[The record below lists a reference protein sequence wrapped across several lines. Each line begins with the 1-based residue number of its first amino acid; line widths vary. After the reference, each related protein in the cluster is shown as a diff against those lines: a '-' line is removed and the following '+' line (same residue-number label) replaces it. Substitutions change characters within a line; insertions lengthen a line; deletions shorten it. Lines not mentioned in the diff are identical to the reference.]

1 MNIDAVLENI
11 RSTGKLE
18 ISLTL
23 LNDDHLLKK
32 LNESAINIHTVE
44 IQSTR
49 KLEEV
54 LKKYSLPSCLKSLRI
69 TDNNLDY
76 EDIFTLIR
84 SLRTV
89 KNLHELHLIG
99 TKFKVSSFICF
110 ISVLIDCSDI
120 QSLCLT
126 DNGLTEEE
134 RNCLVT
140 TFSSMKNLKNLN
152 LTKNNLTETQANDIL
167 LKHGESKTTVSLDL
181 SQNALQGD
189 KIISKICKLMSLEEL
204 NLSHNHIRFSQFHGL
219 DEESDNFF
227 TNVKIISL
235 SSNHLTSDDICLLP
249 SLIRSCLVS
258 LDLDLNHV
266 GCSVWSLCSL
276 RIRHLNVLS
285 LANTDI
291 SGPAVQGLIKVL
303 TSARQLEELNLSSNN
318 LMLEDFHQLVS
329 PLSSLTKLKKLNLNN
344 NLGGISFVLEKV
356 LPCMKYLEELRL
368 NNTHL
373 NSDDCNKLFESLKFL
388 KELKYLDLSN
398 NAIGSFGAKRLADI
412 LKEFPLLEGLDLS
425 KCCIQED
432 EISALCVCLKPLVKL
447 KYLNLSGNRINA
459 DEILVDSLFFSST
472 SALEGVILSDIIHG
486 EKLFHS
492 MIPLQFRL
500 RKLHL
505 SEMKLRP
512 RDVEALATM
521 LSSLSFLEELVLTDV
536 DVTDSN
542 CDEIFDAIGKIKK
555 LKKLVLRGIRVDNK
569 KAFFDMLSCLSV
581 LEEIVFP
588 EFVIDF
594 SDTECVNVL
603 QSLVYLKSLDLS
615 QTEIYSEALAD
626 VLPTLQLLQRLVL
639 GQVLGSFWYKMHLA
653 VGKLKYL
660 KELDLF
666 RSRVDE
672 FRAMALAETL
682 PSLPLLEILVLGDGK
697 FLNEGSMERL
707 FLAVGKLKY
716 LKKLSLSYYHEDGST
731 DLVPLT
737 EVLPSLQFL
746 EELTLKDL
754 DFDYG
759 GGTQLFH
766 AIGKLQYLKKLSLFC
781 DGYGSIDLV
790 TLSDVLP
797 ALQFLEELTLKKLV
811 FDYGSGTQLFHAIG
825 KLQYLKKLN
834 VCDSQIDKPNLI
846 SLAKVLPS
854 LQWLEELELDYCQ
867 IDDDNDDDD
876 DDDDECN
883 AQLFCAIKE
892 LKYLKKLTL
901 FISGYTQVDL
911 IPLARALPSLQ
922 WLEELKFRNCFIND
936 ESNTKLFKALGNL
949 KYLKKLALLEFRLTE
964 TDAVAALSE
973 ALVSLPLLEKLV
985 LKRVKFDDG
994 CDVQLFHAVGKLK
1007 YLKKLTLLF
1016 SGYTQTT
1023 LISLAR
1029 TLPSL
1034 QWLEELK
1041 FRNCFINDESNTKLF
1056 KALGNLKYLKKLA
1069 LLEFHSIQTDAVA
1082 ALSEALVSLPLLEKL
1097 VLKCVEFDDR
1107 CDVQLFHA
1115 VGKLKY
1121 LKVLNLRLTD
1131 ITQAGAVILTNLL
1144 PTLRNLREFG
1154 LPDIKSNEN
1163 ETSSDQEHEKSRA
1176 LQNELKAAALRIP
1189 GLKVY

>member
-318 LMLEDFHQLVS
+318 LMLEDLHQLVS

-594 SDTECVNVL
+594 SDTECVKVL
-603 QSLVYLKSLDLS
+603 QSLVYLKNLDLS
-615 QTEIYSEALAD
+615 QTRISSEALAD

-639 GQVLGSFWYKMHLA
+639 GHVLGSLWCNKRQMYLA

-666 RSRVDE
+666 RSSVDK
-672 FRAMALAETL
+672 FNAMALAGVL

-746 EELTLKDL
+746 EELTLKIL
-754 DFDYG
+754 DIDDG
-759 GGTQLFH
+759 SRTQLFH

-781 DGYGSIDLV
+781 DEWDSADLV
-790 TLSDVLP
+790 TLSEVLP
-797 ALQFLEELTLKKLV
+797 ALQFLEELTLKKLE
-811 FDYGSGTQLFHAIG
+811 FYYGSGTQLFHAIG

-834 VCDSQIDKPNLI
+834 VRVSQIDKPDLI
-846 SLAKVLPS
+846 SLAEVLPS
-854 LQWLEELELDYCQ
+854 LQWLEELELGDV
-867 IDDDNDDDD
+867 DDDDDD

-901 FISGYTQVDL
+901 LFSFCNQINLIS
-911 IPLARALPSLQ
+911 LARALPSLQ
-922 WLEELKFRNCFIND
+922 WLEELKFRNFFIND
-936 ESNTKLFKALGNL
+936 ESNTKPFKALGNL
-949 KYLKKLALLEFRLTE
+949 KYLKKLALLEFCLTE

-973 ALVSLPLLEKLV
+973 ALISLPLLEKLV

-1007 YLKKLTLLF
+1007 YLK
-1016 SGYTQTT
+1016 
-1023 LISLAR
+1023 
-1029 TLPSL
+1029 
-1034 QWLEELK
+1034 
-1041 FRNCFINDESNTKLF
+1041 
-1056 KALGNLKYLKKLA
+1056 
-1069 LLEFHSIQTDAVA
+1069 
-1082 ALSEALVSLPLLEKL
+1082 
-1097 VLKCVEFDDR
+1097 VLK
-1107 CDVQLFHA
+1107 
-1115 VGKLKY
+1115 
-1121 LKVLNLRLTD
+1121 LRLTD

-1144 PTLRNLREFG
+1144 PSLRNLREFY
-1154 LPDIKSNEN
+1154 LPSYIKSNEH
-1163 ETSSDQEHEKSRA
+1163 ETSSDQLINK
-1176 LQNELKAAALRIP
+1176 LMAAAFRIP
-1189 GLKVY
+1189 GLKVR

>member
-32 LNESAINIHTVE
+32 LNESTINIHTVE

-373 NSDDCNKLFESLKFL
+373 NSDDCNELFESLKFL

-594 SDTECVNVL
+594 SDTECVKVL
-603 QSLVYLKSLDLS
+603 QSLVYLKNLDLS
-615 QTEIYSEALAD
+615 QTRISSEALAD
-626 VLPTLQLLQRLVL
+626 LLPTLQLLQRLVL
-639 GQVLGSFWYKMHLA
+639 GHVLGSLWCNKRQMYLA

-666 RSRVDE
+666 RSSVDK
-672 FRAMALAETL
+672 FNAMALAGVL

-697 FLNEGSMERL
+697 FSDEGSMERL

-766 AIGKLQYLKKLSLFC
+766 ALGKLQYLKKLSLF
-781 DGYGSIDLV
+781 GSIDLV
-790 TLSDVLP
+790 TLSEVLP
-797 ALQFLEELTLKKLV
+797 ALQFLEELTLKYLE
-811 FDYGSGTQLFHAIG
+811 FDYGSGTQLFRAIG

-834 VCDSQIDKPNLI
+834 LCGYPQIDKPNLI

-854 LQWLEELELDYCQ
+854 LQWLEELELGH
-867 IDDDNDDDD
+867 IDD

-883 AQLFCAIKE
+883 AQLFCAIRE

-901 FISGYTQVDL
+901 WFSFCTHINL
-911 IPLARALPSLQ
+911 IPLAKALPSLQ

-949 KYLKKLALLEFRLTE
+949 KYLKKLALLELRLTE
-964 TDAVAALSE
+964 TDAVSALSE

-985 LKRVKFDDG
+985 LESVKFDNG
-994 CDVQLFHAVGKLK
+994 CDVQLFHAV
-1007 YLKKLTLLF
+1007 
-1016 SGYTQTT
+1016 
-1023 LISLAR
+1023 
-1029 TLPSL
+1029 
-1034 QWLEELK
+1034 E
-1041 FRNCFINDESNTKLF
+1041 
-1056 KALGNLKYLKKLA
+1056 
-1069 LLEFHSIQTDAVA
+1069 
-1082 ALSEALVSLPLLEKL
+1082 
-1097 VLKCVEFDDR
+1097 
-1107 CDVQLFHA
+1107 
-1115 VGKLKY
+1115 KLKY
-1121 LKVLNLRLTD
+1121 LKVLHLFSAH

-1144 PTLRNLREFG
+1144 PTLRNLREFY
-1154 LPDIKSNEN
+1154 LPSYIKSNEH
-1163 ETSSDQEHEKSRA
+1163 ETSSDRLINK
-1176 LQNELKAAALRIP
+1176 LKAAALCIL
-1189 GLKVY
+1189 GLKVR

>member
-1 MNIDAVLENI
+1 MDA
-11 RSTGKLE
+11 
-18 ISLTL
+18 L
-23 LNDDHLLKK
+23 LLHWK
-32 LNESAINIHTVE
+32 LNESTINIHTVE
-44 IQSTR
+44 IQSTC

-152 LTKNNLTETQANDIL
+152 LTKNNLTETQANDVL

-189 KIISKICKLMSLEEL
+189 KIISKICKLKSLEEL
-204 NLSHNHIRFSQFHGL
+204 NLSHNQIRFSQFHGL
-219 DEESDNFF
+219 DEERDNFF

-235 SSNHLTSDDICLLP
+235 SSNHMTSDDICLLP

-291 SGPAVQGLIKVL
+291 SGAAVQGLTRVL

-373 NSDDCNKLFESLKFL
+373 NSDDCNKFFESLKFL

-398 NAIGSFGAKRLADI
+398 NAIGSCGVKRLADI
-412 LKEFPLLEGLDLS
+412 LKEFLLLEGLDLS
-425 KCCIQED
+425 KCCIQGD

-447 KYLNLSGNRINA
+447 KYLNLSGNRIDA
-459 DEILVDSLFFSST
+459 DEILVHSLLFPST
-472 SALEGVILSDIIHG
+472 SALEEVILSDIIHG

-521 LSSLSFLEELVLTDV
+521 LSSFIFLEELVLTDV
-536 DVTDSN
+536 HFTDRN
-542 CDEIFDAIGKIKK
+542 CEKIFDAIGKIKN
-555 LKKLVLRGIRVDNK
+555 LKKLVLRGITLDNK

-588 EFVIDF
+588 EFVIDR

-603 QSLVYLKSLDLS
+603 QSLVYLKNLDLS
-615 QTEIYSEALAD
+615 QTIISSEALVD

-639 GQVLGSFWYKMHLA
+639 GQVLRLYSCNKRQMYLA

-660 KELDLF
+660 KELDLL
-666 RSRVDE
+666 RSSVDK
-672 FRAMALAETL
+672 FDAMALAEIL
-682 PSLPLLEILVLGDGK
+682 PSLQLLEILALGIVE
-697 FLNEGSMERL
+697 FNEGSNKQL
-707 FLAVGKLKY
+707 FLAVAKLKY
-716 LKKLSLSYYHEDGST
+716 LKKLSLSYDEDGST
-731 DLVPLT
+731 DLIPLT
-737 EVLPSLQFL
+737 DVLPSLQFL
-746 EELTLKDL
+746 EELTLNNFK
-754 DFDYG
+754 FD
-759 GGTQLFH
+759 
-766 AIGKLQYLKKLSLFC
+766 
-781 DGYGSIDLV
+781 D
-790 TLSDVLP
+790 
-797 ALQFLEELTLKKLV
+797 
-811 FDYGSGTQLFHAIG
+811 GSGTQLFHAIG
-825 KLQYLKKLN
+825 RLQYLKKLN
-834 VCDSQIDKPNLI
+834 LWDVQIPKPDLI
-846 SLAKVLPS
+846 SLADVLPS
-854 LQWLEELELDYCQ
+854 LQWLENLELKNFGTDH
-867 IDDDNDDDD
+867 
-876 DDDDECN
+876 ECN
-883 AQLFCAIKE
+883 VKLFCAIRE

-901 FISGYTQVDL
+901 FLPLYTEIDYIS
-911 IPLARALPSLQ
+911 LAKALPSLQ
-922 WLEELKFRNCFIND
+922 WLEELKLKDCFSDD
-936 ESNTKLFKALGNL
+936 ESDTQLFHAVGKLKYLKKFTFECLGRTQDCKVLAEVLPSLQFLEKLNLEKSIHDDESDTKLFKALGNL
-949 KYLKKLALLEFRLTE
+949 KYLKKLGLRRFRSIQA
-964 TDAVAALSE
+964 DAVAALSE

-994 CDVQLFHAVGKLK
+994 CDVQLFHV
-1007 YLKKLTLLF
+1007 
-1016 SGYTQTT
+1016 
-1023 LISLAR
+1023 
-1029 TLPSL
+1029 
-1034 QWLEELK
+1034 
-1041 FRNCFINDESNTKLF
+1041 
-1056 KALGNLKYLKKLA
+1056 
-1069 LLEFHSIQTDAVA
+1069 
-1082 ALSEALVSLPLLEKL
+1082 
-1097 VLKCVEFDDR
+1097 
-1107 CDVQLFHA
+1107 

-1121 LKVLNLRLTD
+1121 LKVLNLESTD

-1144 PTLRNLREFG
+1144 PTLRNLREFR
-1154 LPDIKSNEN
+1154 LPLYIKSNEN
-1163 ETSSDQEHEKSRA
+1163 ETSSVQEREKREA
-1176 LQNELKAAALRIP
+1176 LKHELKAAALRIP
-1189 GLKVY
+1189 GLKVR

>member
-1 MNIDAVLENI
+1 M
-11 RSTGKLE
+11 
-18 ISLTL
+18 SLTI
-23 LNDDHLLKK
+23 LNDDHFLKK
-32 LNESAINIHTVE
+32 LNESTINIHTVE
-44 IQSTR
+44 IQSTC

-140 TFSSMKNLKNLN
+140 TFSSKKNLKNLN
-152 LTKNNLTETQANDIL
+152 LTKNNLTETQANDVL

-219 DEESDNFF
+219 DEERDNFF

-235 SSNHLTSDDICLLP
+235 SSNHMTSDDICLLP

-291 SGPAVQGLIKVL
+291 SGAAVQGLTRVL

-373 NSDDCNKLFESLKFL
+373 NSDDCNKFFESLKFL

-447 KYLNLSGNRINA
+447 KYLNLSGNRIGA

-521 LSSLSFLEELVLTDV
+521 LYSLSFLEELVLTDV
-536 DVTDSN
+536 NVIDSN
-542 CDEIFDAIGKIKK
+542 CDQIFDAIGKIKK

-603 QSLVYLKSLDLS
+603 QSLVYLKNLDLS
-615 QTEIYSEALAD
+615 QTTIRSEALAD
-626 VLPTLQLLQRLVL
+626 VLPTLQLLERF
-639 GQVLGSFWYKMHLA
+639 VLGSLLEWFVLSSLKRQMYLA

-672 FRAMALAETL
+672 FSAMALAEAL
-682 PSLPLLEILVLGDGK
+682 PSLQLLEILVLGDVK

-746 EELTLKDL
+746 EELTLKGL
-754 DFDYG
+754 RFDDG
-759 GGTQLFH
+759 NGTQLFH
-766 AIGKLQYLKKLSLFC
+766 AIGKLQYLKKISLFY
-781 DGYGSIDLV
+781 GEYGSNDLV
-790 TLSDVLP
+790 TLTKVLP
-797 ALQFLEELTLKKLV
+797 SLQFLEELTLINFK
-811 FDYGSGTQLFHAIG
+811 FDDGSGTKLFHAIG

-834 VCDSQIDKPNLI
+834 LWDVLIDKPDLI
-846 SLAKVLPS
+846 SLADVLPS
-854 LQWLEELELDYCQ
+854 LQWLENLELKFFGTDDY
-867 IDDDNDDDD
+867 DH
-876 DDDDECN
+876 ECN
-883 AQLFCAIKE
+883 VKLFCAIRE

-901 FISGYTQVDL
+901 FL
-911 IPLARALPSLQ
+911 PLFTEIDCIYLAKALPSLQ
-922 WLEELKFRNCFIND
+922 WLEELKLKVWFSDD
-936 ESNTKLFKALGNL
+936 ESDTQLFHAVGKLKYLKKFTFKYLRLTQDYKALAEVLPSLQFLEKLNLEKSIHDDESDTKLFKALGNL
-949 KYLKKLALLEFRLTE
+949 KYLKKLALWQFR
-964 TDAVAALSE
+964 
-973 ALVSLPLLEKLV
+973 
-985 LKRVKFDDG
+985 
-994 CDVQLFHAVGKLK
+994 
-1007 YLKKLTLLF
+1007 
-1016 SGYTQTT
+1016 
-1023 LISLAR
+1023 
-1029 TLPSL
+1029 
-1034 QWLEELK
+1034 
-1041 FRNCFINDESNTKLF
+1041 
-1056 KALGNLKYLKKLA
+1056 
-1069 LLEFHSIQTDAVA
+1069 SIQADAVA

-1097 VLKCVEFDDR
+1097 VLKCVEFDDG

-1121 LKVLNLRLTD
+1121 LKVLDLYLTD

-1144 PTLRNLREFG
+1144 PTLRNLREFR
-1154 LPDIKSNEN
+1154 LPFSIKSNEN
-1163 ETSSDQEHEKSRA
+1163 ETSSDQEREKREV
-1176 LQNELKAAALRIP
+1176 LRNELKVAALCVL
-1189 GLKVY
+1189 GLKVRSSAFD

>member
-140 TFSSMKNLKNLN
+140 TFSSMKNLQNLN

-189 KIISKICKLMSLEEL
+189 KIISKICKLKSLEEL

-235 SSNHLTSDDICLLP
+235 SSNHMTSDDICLLP
-249 SLIRSCLVS
+249 CLIRSCLVS

-329 PLSSLTKLKKLNLNN
+329 PLLSLTKLRKLNLNN

-368 NNTHL
+368 SNTHL
-373 NSDDCNKLFESLKFL
+373 YGDDCNKLFESLKFL

-398 NAIGSFGAKRLADI
+398 NAIGSFGAKALADM
-412 LKEFPLLEGLDLS
+412 LKEFPSLEGLDLS

-432 EISALCVCLKPLVKL
+432 EISALCVGLEPLMKL
-447 KYLNLSGNRINA
+447 KYLNLSGNWINA
-459 DEILVDSLFFSST
+459 DKILVHSLFFPST
-472 SALEGVILSDIIHG
+472 SVLEEVILSDIIYG

-521 LSSLSFLEELVLTDV
+521 LSSFFFLEELVLSDV
-536 DVTDSN
+536 HFTHRN
-542 CDEIFDAIGKIKK
+542 CEKIFDAIGKIKN
-555 LKKLVLRGIRVDNK
+555 LKKLVLSGLTLDNK

-588 EFVIDF
+588 KFVIDP

-603 QSLVYLKSLDLS
+603 QSLVYLKNLDLS
-615 QTEIYSEALAD
+615 QTIISSEALVD

-639 GQVLGSFWYKMHLA
+639 GQVLRSYSCNKRQMYLA

-660 KELDLF
+660 KELDLL
-666 RSRVDE
+666 RSSVDE
-672 FRAMALAETL
+672 FGAMVLAEIL
-682 PSLPLLEILVLGDGK
+682 PSLQLLEILVLGIVE
-697 FLNEGSMERL
+697 FNEESNKQL
-707 FLAVGKLKY
+707 FLAVAKLKY
-716 LKKLSLSYYHEDGST
+716 LKKLSLSYDEGGST
-731 DLVPLT
+731 DLIPLT
-737 EVLPSLQFL
+737 DVLPSLQFL
-746 EELTLKDL
+746 EELTLNNFK
-754 DFDYG
+754 FD
-759 GGTQLFH
+759 
-766 AIGKLQYLKKLSLFC
+766 
-781 DGYGSIDLV
+781 D
-790 TLSDVLP
+790 
-797 ALQFLEELTLKKLV
+797 
-811 FDYGSGTQLFHAIG
+811 GSGTQLFHAIG
-825 KLQYLKKLN
+825 RLQYLKKLN
-834 VCDSQIDKPNLI
+834 LWDVQIPKPDLI
-846 SLAKVLPS
+846 SLADVLPS
-854 LQWLEELELDYCQ
+854 LQWLENLELKNFGTDH
-867 IDDDNDDDD
+867 
-876 DDDDECN
+876 ECN
-883 AQLFCAIKE
+883 VKLFCAIRE

-901 FISGYTQVDL
+901 FLPLYTEIDYIS
-911 IPLARALPSLQ
+911 LAKALPSLQ
-922 WLEELKFRNCFIND
+922 WLEELKLKDCFSDD
-936 ESNTKLFKALGNL
+936 ESDTQLFHAVGKLKYLKKFTFECLGRTQDCKVLAEVLPSLQFLEKLNLEKSIHDDESDTKLFKALGNL
-949 KYLKKLALLEFRLTE
+949 KYLKKLALRQFRSIQA
-964 TDAVAALSE
+964 DAVAALSE

-985 LKRVKFDDG
+985 LECVEFDDG

-1007 YLKKLTLLF
+1007 YLK
-1016 SGYTQTT
+1016 
-1023 LISLAR
+1023 
-1029 TLPSL
+1029 
-1034 QWLEELK
+1034 
-1041 FRNCFINDESNTKLF
+1041 
-1056 KALGNLKYLKKLA
+1056 
-1069 LLEFHSIQTDAVA
+1069 
-1082 ALSEALVSLPLLEKL
+1082 
-1097 VLKCVEFDDR
+1097 VLD
-1107 CDVQLFHA
+1107 L
-1115 VGKLKY
+1115 Y
-1121 LKVLNLRLTD
+1121 LTD

-1144 PTLRNLREFG
+1144 PTLRNLREFR
-1154 LPDIKSNEN
+1154 LPFSIKSNEN
-1163 ETSSDQEHEKSRA
+1163 ETSSDQEREKREA
-1176 LQNELKAAALRIP
+1176 LRNELKVAALCVL
-1189 GLKVY
+1189 GLKVRSSAFD

>member
-204 NLSHNHIRFSQFHGL
+204 NLSHNYIRFSQFHGL

-594 SDTECVNVL
+594 SDTECVKVL
-603 QSLVYLKSLDLS
+603 QSLVYLKNLDLS
-615 QTEIYSEALAD
+615 QTRISSEALAD
-626 VLPTLQLLQRLVL
+626 LLPTLQLLQRLVL
-639 GQVLGSFWYKMHLA
+639 GHVLGSLWCSKRQMYLA

-666 RSRVDE
+666 RSSVDK
-672 FRAMALAETL
+672 FNAMALAEAL
-682 PSLPLLEILVLGDGK
+682 PSLPLLEILVLGDVK

-731 DLVPLT
+731 DLV
-737 EVLPSLQFL
+737 
-746 EELTLKDL
+746 
-754 DFDYG
+754 
-759 GGTQLFH
+759 
-766 AIGKLQYLKKLSLFC
+766 
-781 DGYGSIDLV
+781 
-790 TLSDVLP
+790 TLSEVLP
-797 ALQFLEELTLKKLV
+797 ALQFLEELTLKYLES
-811 FDYGSGTQLFHAIG
+811 DYGSGTQLFHAIG
-825 KLQYLKKLN
+825 RLQYLKKLN
-834 VCDSQIDKPNLI
+834 VRVSQIDKPNLI

-854 LQWLEELELDYCQ
+854 LQWLEELELGH
-867 IDDDNDDDD
+867 IDD

-883 AQLFCAIKE
+883 AQLFCAIRE

-901 FISGYTQVDL
+901 WFSFCTHINL

-922 WLEELKFRNCFIND
+922 WLEDLKFRNCFIND

-949 KYLKKLALLEFRLTE
+949 KYLKKLALVEFR
-964 TDAVAALSE
+964 
-973 ALVSLPLLEKLV
+973 
-985 LKRVKFDDG
+985 
-994 CDVQLFHAVGKLK
+994 
-1007 YLKKLTLLF
+1007 
-1016 SGYTQTT
+1016 
-1023 LISLAR
+1023 
-1029 TLPSL
+1029 
-1034 QWLEELK
+1034 
-1041 FRNCFINDESNTKLF
+1041 
-1056 KALGNLKYLKKLA
+1056 
-1069 LLEFHSIQTDAVA
+1069 SIQTDAVA

-1097 VLKCVEFDDR
+1097 VLKWVEFDDR

-1131 ITQAGAVILTNLL
+1131 ITEAGAVILTNLL
-1144 PTLRNLREFG
+1144 PTLRNLRQFG